1 MTTPTTFGRYEIKE
15 QLGRGGFASVF
26 RAHDPRFKRDV
37 AVKVL
42 PRELLLD
49 DPQFRARFERE
60 AETIAALEHP
70 AIVPV
75 YDFGEENGQPYLVM
89 RLMSGGS
96 LAERIARGP
105 LPPAEAAHIL
115 QRIGS
120 ALDRAH
126 ERGIIHRDLKPGN
139 ILFDQYGEAYLAD
152 FGIVRLTQAGGTLTA
167 TGGMVGTPAYMSPEQ
182 IRGSQIDGR
191 TDIYALG
198 IIVFEMLTGKKPYD
212 ADTPAMML
220 VKQITEPMPRVLE
233 VNPDLPPGCEYVITR
248 ATAKEADGRFAKAG
262 EMADTL
268 ASALQ
273 GQTFDLPPTQPA
285 ATPPTISAS
294 PVVEPTAVTPSLPPE
309 APTTS
314 RRVPVWVWAVAGILL
329 LFVCGSLVIAATNQ
343 INREIERVFA
353 RIEGGGM
360 PPITRN
366 PPRESVTPRP
376 FATPPPT
383 TVWVKTAATP
393 DNVTQIAALQ
403 RLGRGTLY
411 AATLSPD
418 GNRLALGS
426 SVGVWIYDA
435 HSLSPNQLLEGHTDR
450 VTAVAWSPDGR
461 QVASASWDGTI
472 RVWDVESGEQQR
484 QIQSNDQFIALDWSP
499 DGSLLAA
506 TTWSSPIMLYD
517 PDTTQKLGELVGHE
531 SSITRLAWSPDGAL
545 LASADNGD
553 PTTIRLWDVA
563 ARAETAPPL
572 TGHTDEIANLT
583 WSADSTR
590 LISSSFDSTARVWGA
605 DGTEQLVLG
614 GHEYGVYDAA
624 WSPDESQIL
633 TTGGDNTLRLW
644 DAAAGGQV
652 RALPSPLSPAIRL
665 IWLAATNQIITFL
678 ADGAILQ
685 VDAAT
690 DAIVQE
696 NHEHTAGVWSVA
708 WSPDGQ
714 LLASGGD
721 DGLVHLWYPATGEEW
736 EYLAAHQYGVSAVA
750 FSTDGS
756 LLASA
761 GGDGFLRIWDVA
773 ELRQVSEWADPDYGG
788 FSALAYAPYGT
799 WLAAAD
805 WDGHV
810 WILDAT
816 DLTVLADWQ
825 AFAEGP
831 VTAVAWSPNGSMLA
845 TAGEDTA
852 VRVWVDVDEAVGD
865 DPTLFGEL
873 AGHDDIVSGISWSPY
888 GGQITTSSHDNLVRV
903 WPVVNDEE
911 IWQQDVHDL
920 AMSVAWSPAG
930 FPIAAARYD
939 GMVFLFDPG
948 NGRELHQL
956 SGHVGSVDSLAWS
969 PDGAWLASGSS
980 DGTVIIWGVP

>member
-1 MTTPTTFGRYEIKE
+1 MTTPPTFGRYEIKE

-26 RAHDPRFKRDV
+26 RAYDPRFKRDV

-89 RLMSGGS
+89 RLMAGGS
-96 LAERIARGP
+96 LAERIAQGP
-105 LPPAEAAHIL
+105 LPTAEAAHIL
-115 QRIGS
+115 RRIGS

-126 ERGIIHRDLKPGN
+126 EKGIIHRDLKPGN

-182 IRGSQIDGR
+182 IRGSQLDGR

-273 GQTFDLPPTQPA
+273 GEMFDLPPTQATATKAAVTQMAAPLPTAEPTAVAPPA
-285 ATPPTISAS
+285 ATPP
-294 PVVEPTAVTPSLPPE
+294 PP
-309 APTTS
+309 APATS
-314 RRVPVWVWAVAGILL
+314 RRRPLWIGGAVAAVLL
-329 LFVCGSLVIAATNQ
+329 LLCACGLLALNRGRNTALSLLQTDK
-343 INREIERVFA
+343 
-353 RIEGGGM
+353 
-360 PPITRN
+360 
-366 PPRESVTPRP
+366 
-376 FATPPPT
+376 ATPAPDAET
-383 TVWVKTAATP
+383 DAGTAVDTNTALSPISPITP
-393 DNVTQIAALQ
+393 DNITQVTALQ
-403 RLGRGTLY
+403 RLGRGVVD
-411 AATLSPD
+411 AADLSPD

-435 HSLSPNQLLEGHTDR
+435 HSLEPIQLLAGHTSQ
-450 VTAVAWSPDGR
+450 VSAVAWSPDGR
-461 QVASASWDGTI
+461 QVASGSWDGTI
-472 RVWDVESGEQQR
+472 RVWDVDTGEQVR
-484 QIQSNDQFIALDWSP
+484 IIQSNDQFIALDWSP

-506 TTWSSPIMLYD
+506 ATWGSPILLYD
-517 PDTTQKLGELVGHE
+517 PVSTQKLGELGGNG

-545 LASADNGD
+545 LAAAEDSD
-553 PTTIRLWDVA
+553 PTVIHLWDVA

-572 TGHTDEIANLT
+572 TGHTDSITNLT
-583 WSADSTR
+583 WSSDSTR
-590 LISSSFDSTARVWGA
+590 LISSSFDSTARVWSA
-605 DGTEQLVLG
+605 DGTEQLLLS
-614 GHEYGVYDAA
+614 GHEYGAYDAA
-624 WSPDESQIL
+624 WSPDESRIL

-665 IWLAATNQIITFL
+665 IWLATTNQIITFL
-678 ADGAILQ
+678 ADGTILQ

-690 DAIVQE
+690 DSVVQE
-696 NHEHTAGVWSVA
+696 IHDHTASVSSVA

-721 DGLVHLWYPATGEEW
+721 DGLVRLWQPATGEELA
-736 EYLAAHQYGVSAVA
+736 YLAAHEYGVSAVT

-761 GGDGFLRIWDVA
+761 GGDGNLRVWDVA
-773 ELRQVSEWADPDYGG
+773 ELRQVDEWEDPDYGG
-788 FSALAYAPYGT
+788 FSALAFAPYDT

-810 WILDAT
+810 WILDAA

-825 AFAEGP
+825 VFEYGTA
-831 VTAVAWSPNGSMLA
+831 VTDVAWSPNGSMLA
-845 TAGEDTA
+845 TAGDDTA
-852 VRVWVDVDEAVGD
+852 VRLWTGVNDA
-865 DPTLFGEL
+865 PSLFAEL
-873 AGHDDIVSGISWSPY
+873 AGHDDVVTDASWSQD
-888 GGQITTSSHDNLVRV
+888 GTQITTSSHDNLVRV
-903 WPVVNDEE
+903 WQAADSEE
-911 IWQQDVHDL
+911 VWQQNLHDL

-939 GMVFLFDPG
+939 GTLFLFDPG

-956 SGHVGSVDSLAWS
+956 PGHVGSVDSLAWS
-969 PDGAWLASGSS
+969 HDGTRLASGSA
-980 DGTVIIWGVP
+980 DGTVIIWGIAP

>member
-1 MTTPTTFGRYEIKE
+1 MNPQTFGRYEIKE

-26 RAHDPRFKRDV
+26 RAYDPRFKRDV

-49 DPQFRARFERE
+49 DPQFRTRFERE

-89 RLMSGGS
+89 RLMAGGS
-96 LAERIARGP
+96 LAERITQGP
-105 LPPAEAAHIL
+105 LPTAEAAHIL
-115 QRIGS
+115 RRIGS

-126 ERGIIHRDLKPGN
+126 ERGVIHRDLKPGN
-139 ILFDQYGEAYLAD
+139 ILFDQYGEAFLAD

-182 IRGSQIDGR
+182 IRGSQLDGR

-220 VKQITEPMPRVLE
+220 VKQITEPMPRVLS

-248 ATAKEADGRFAKAG
+248 ATAKEAADRFDKAG

-273 GQTFDLPPTQPA
+273 GQTFDLPPTQAA
-285 ATPPTISAS
+285 ATQVTAPTQVVAPL
-294 PVVEPTAVTPSLPPE
+294 PVVDPTVV
-309 APTTS
+309 
-314 RRVPVWVWAVAGILL
+314 VP
-329 LFVCGSLVIAATNQ
+329 
-343 INREIERVFA
+343 
-353 RIEGGGM
+353 
-360 PPITRN
+360 
-366 PPRESVTPRP
+366 
-376 FATPPPT
+376 TPPPPPPTPT
-383 TVWVKTAATP
+383 TAHRPPLWVWLIAAAALILVCACGLLALIRTRFAPVLPGGQTTAPAAETTTAIDTAVSSPITP
-393 DNVTQIAALQ
+393 DNITQMAPLQ

-411 AATLSPD
+411 AAILSRD

-435 HSLSPNQLLEGHTDR
+435 HSLEPMQLLEGHTDR

-461 QVASASWDGTI
+461 QVASASWDSTI
-472 RVWDVESGEQQR
+472 RLWDIDSGEQVR
-484 QIQSNDQFIALDWSP
+484 MIQGNDQFIALDWSP

-506 TTWSSPIMLYD
+506 TTWGSPVMLYD
-517 PDTTQKLGELVGHE
+517 PASTQKMGELLGNEGSV
-531 SSITRLAWSPDGAL
+531 TRLAWSPDGAQ
-545 LASADNGD
+545 LAAADNGENA
-553 PTTIRLWDVA
+553 TVRLWDVT
-563 ARAETAPPL
+563 ARVETAPPL

-583 WSADSTR
+583 WASDSAR
-590 LISSSFDSTARVWGA
+590 LISSSFDGTARVWSV
-605 DGTEQLVLG
+605 DGSEQFVLQ

-624 WSPDESQIL
+624 WSPDETQIL
-633 TTGGDNTLRLW
+633 TTGGDNSVRLW
-644 DAAAGGQV
+644 DAAAGGQI

-678 ADGAILQ
+678 ADGTIWQ

-690 DAIVQE
+690 DAVVKE
-696 NHEHTAGVWSVA
+696 NYDHTAGVWRVA

-721 DGLVHLWYPATGEEW
+721 DGLVRLWQPATGEQ
-736 EYLAAHQYGVSAVA
+736 LAMLDAHDYGVSAIA
-750 FSTDGS
+750 FSADGA

-761 GGDGFLRIWDVA
+761 GGDGFLRVWEVA
-773 ELRQVSEWADPDYGG
+773 QELEIKEWADPDYGG
-788 FSALAYAPYGT
+788 FSALAFAPHAP

-810 WILDAT
+810 WLLDAA

-825 AFAEGP
+825 VFAEAP
-831 VTAVAWSPNGSMLA
+831 VTDVVWSPDGAMLA
-845 TAGEDTA
+845 ISGRDTA
-852 VRVWVDVDEAVGD
+852 VPLWTITDNT
-865 DPTLFGEL
+865 PTLFTEL
-873 AGHDDIVSGISWSPY
+873 TGHGDIVTDVTWSPD
-888 GGQITTSSHDNLVRV
+888 GAQAATSSQDGRVRV
-903 WPVVNDEE
+903 WQVVESQE
-911 IWQQDVHDL
+911 VWQQDLHDL
-920 AMSVAWSPAG
+920 AMSAAWSSAG
-930 FPIAAARYD
+930 FPLAAARYD
-939 GMVFLFDPG
+939 GTLFLVDPV
-948 NGRELHQL
+948 NGRELRQL
-956 SGHVGSVDSLAWS
+956 SGHVGSVESMVWS

-980 DGTVIIWGVP
+980 DGTVIVWGVGP